1 MQSFRKIIILFM
13 LLIVVGTLYKR
24 FEDKRRKDE
33 SLENN
38 NAIEQFLLE
47 RTKLSKSNKPILWIH
62 VPFEYNS
69 RKWSSFGSRSSW
81 DLNQP
86 YLYLT
91 VKSIINKCSSDFTIS
106 IIDDSTFKRL
116 IPSWN
121 IDMSLISK
129 PIVENIRQL
138 GMMRLLYIYGGLIC
152 PLSFLCMKNLNDL
165 YINGTSNDHMFIC
178 ETVDRNI
185 TSTTQQFYPSLTF
198 CGANKENKTV
208 SNLIDFMQRVT
219 STDYTAEVNF
229 LGQFDKWCKQ
239 RISEGTIHLIDGK
252 NVGVKNVDNR
262 PILIEDL
269 MSTQYLNLY
278 PKTYGILIPR
288 DSLLNRL
295 KYEWFTRMS
304 SKQVMESD
312 VIIGK
317 YLLLYNSPDKDEGI
331 IEPVELVPNWISF
344 WKTPLYNGLYG
355 LKPKGLGDNL
365 LRLTS

>member
-1 MQSFRKIIILFM
+1 
-13 LLIVVGTLYKR
+13 
-24 FEDKRRKDE
+24 
-33 SLENN
+33 
-38 NAIEQFLLE
+38 
-47 RTKLSKSNKPILWIH
+47 
-62 VPFEYNS
+62 
-69 RKWSSFGSRSSW
+69 
-81 DLNQP
+81 
-86 YLYLT
+86 
-91 VKSIINKCSSDFTIS
+91 
-106 IIDDSTFKRL
+106 
-116 IPSWN
+116 
-121 IDMSLISK
+121 
-129 PIVENIRQL
+129 
-138 GMMRLLYIYGGLIC
+138 
-152 PLSFLCMKNLNDL
+152 
-165 YINGTSNDHMFIC
+165 
-178 ETVDRNI
+178 VDRNI